1 MARIK
6 RLSPDTTGKIAAG
19 EIIERPVNVVKELTE
34 NALDAA
40 ATRINIDIE
49 NGGKSYIKVSDNGIG
64 IPCEEIE
71 LAVENF
77 STSKIS
83 NIEDIMRIKS
93 LGFRG
98 EALASIRSVSRL
110 EIVSRTQGEDMGR
123 VLSWRGAEILEDNR
137 IAREPGTE
145 ITVSDLFFNLPAR
158 KKFLSSSSSES
169 RRITGLIQGYALAF
183 PEVGFA
189 LKSNGNETLHYPAS
203 SMDERVEVV
212 FGTRVFSNL
221 KYFESNVGH
230 LTISGYTSLPELT
243 RGNRSM
249 QHIYINRRAIKDR
262 VLGHAL
268 RQAYTSLIPSDRFPI
283 IILFI
288 EIPPD
293 EIDVNVHPTKSEVRF
308 QNERELHNRVVS
320 VLRETLQGKTISFS
334 EKVESVYKTIF
345 PSGDRGEN
353 TTSEHG
359 QTPSREMPESLY
371 QGDEATGQRSEW
383 LFRESPDSLFTNSHE
398 TQSSTV
404 SGGLYW
410 QLHQSY
416 IFIQIRGG
424 MVIIDQHAAHERILY
439 NQAKNNLSGEKPVV
453 QSLLFPAT
461 LELTHEEFDNFDRLA
476 EQLPLL
482 GFDVEPFGQK
492 SIIIR
497 GIPAGV
503 RNWSDGKL
511 LQDILAEKGVGRNS
525 IDDFLR
531 TYACRS
537 AVKAGD
543 KLSNQEMETLTDQ
556 LFATDFPFSCP
567 HGRPTIL
574 RVGLEDLDK
583 RFHRTSSRKK

>member
-110 EIVSRTQGEDMGR
+110 KIVSRTQGEDMGR

-158 KKFLSSSSSES
+158 KKFLSSNSSES